1 MAVGIALIVI
11 ILTSGLV
18 GASVPLMLK
27 KLDIDP
33 ALATGPFVTTSNDI
47 ISLFIYLTL
56 VTLTLMA

>member
-1 MAVGIALIVI
+1 
-11 ILTSGLV
+11 
-18 GASVPLMLK
+18 MLK